1 MRSTTRTGAI
11 ALTTVTALLAVVGCG
26 VPLDDSPRAINRATS
41 TTQPAA
47 TTSPTGAVSSVV
59 LYFVDE
65 DGALRP
71 YEQDV
76 RYEPTVQDAVSTL
89 LASQVSEPLTTRIP
103 PGTGL
108 TDDLEV
114 DGDLVRIDLTSE
126 IDEITGDA
134 QKLAFA
140 QIVFTVLEFPQYERV
155 AFSVEGEPV
164 NAPTDGE
171 NLAVVTADDYDA
183 PINPD

>member
-1 MRSTTRTGAI
+1 M
-11 ALTTVTALLAVVGCG
+11 
-26 VPLDDSPRAINRATS
+26 
-41 TTQPAA
+41 
-47 TTSPTGAVSSVV
+47 
-59 LYFVDE
+59 
-65 DGALRP
+65 
-71 YEQDV
+71 
-76 RYEPTVQDAVSTL
+76 
-89 LASQVSEPLTTRIP
+89 
-103 PGTGL
+103 
-108 TDDLEV
+108 
-114 DGDLVRIDLTSE
+114 RIDLTSE

-155 AFSVEGEPV
+155 AFSVEGEPI